1 MTKVEAYKA
10 VIAGDVTED
19 VVAKF
24 EEMLAAHE
32 AELEKRKERQAE
44 KRAEKEKEY
53 DEVIATIV
61 DTILSEDTAMTASEI
76 GEALGVNVQK
86 ASALMRKVVD
96 RGLAVK
102 SDVKVKG
109 KGTQKGY
116 TKA

>member
-1 MTKVEAYKA
+1 MTKVEAYNA
-10 VIAGDVTED
+10 VINGNVTEE

-32 AELEKRKERQAE
+32 AENEKRKARQAE
-44 KRAEKEKEY
+44 KRAEKDKEY
-53 DEVIATIV
+53 DEVIGKIV
-61 DTILSEDTAMTASEI
+61 GEILTEDTAMTASEI
-76 GEALGVNVQK
+76 AAELGVNVQK

-96 RGLAVK
+96 RGLATK
-102 SDVKVKG
+102 TDVKVKG